1 MNRRII
7 ICFILLV
14 GIAGCIAWYA
24 HLGKQG
30 DDAGPAFW
38 QAEELQ
44 QEEAADSC
52 GEQEGTAE
60 ASIYVHV
67 CGEVKHAGVYELPAT
82 ARVSEAVEAAGGF
95 TKRADAAAVN
105 LARIAVDAEQIMIPQ
120 KTGSTARGTKD
131 MPQDTVAGEAEEALS
146 LVNINTAD
154 ENMLMTLSGI
164 GQAKAEAIVSYR
176 TEQGTFAKIEDIT
189 KVPGIKSGI
198 YNQIKDNI
206 CV

>member
-1 MNRRII
+1 M
-7 ICFILLV
+7 LLA
-14 GIAGCIAWYA
+14 GIAGCIAWHAYS
-24 HLGKQG
+24 GKQKE
-30 DDAGPAFW
+30 DAGSAFW
-38 QAEELQ
+38 QDEGLQ
-44 QEEAADSC
+44 QSEAADA
-52 GEQEGTAE
+52 GEGQEDTEE

-95 TKRADAAAVN
+95 TKKADAAAVN
-105 LARIAVDAEQIMIPQ
+105 LARLAVDAEQIVIPK
-120 KTGSTARGTKD
+120 KTDSMAQDTKD
-131 MPQDTVAGEAEEALS
+131 MPQDTAAGEALS

-154 ENMLMTLSGI
+154 EDMLMTLNGI

>member
-7 ICFILLV
+7 ICFLLLI

-24 HLGKQG
+24 HLGKQE

-38 QAEELQ
+38 QAEGVQ

-52 GEQEGTAE
+52 GEQEGTEE

-67 CGEVKHAGVYELPAT
+67 CGEVKHAGVYELPAA

-95 TKRADAAAVN
+95 TKKADAAAVN
-105 LARIAVDAEQIMIPQ
+105 LARPAVDAEQIVIPR
-120 KTGSTARGTKD
+120 KTGRTARGTKD
-131 MPQDTVAGEAEEALS
+131 MPQDTVAEEALS

-154 ENMLMTLSGI
+154 ENMLMTLNGI